1 MYIDSVYCTLSF
13 FVYKTKKDTLIH
25 LDVAYATPQQGSKKR
40 LLHIFENY
48 MKTINWL
55 ISIKISY
62 DIVPG
67 KFAAWQKI
75 LKRIGLNVILV
86 HDLCGV
92 SPLGQAQL
100 IPARFTHGHPT
111 AGRLAR
117 DWLALDG
124 LIHMFCTCW
133 ILAGTMETWFFSSP
147 RRLAWT
153 LSHCRWIRNIMFS
166 ILKLKPIV
174 MN

>member
-13 FVYKTKKDTLIH
+13 FVYKTKKDTLIQ

-55 ISIKISY
+55 TSIKISY
-62 DIVPG
+62 NIVPG

-100 IPARFTHGHPT
+100 IPARFTHGLPT
-111 AGRLAR
+111 VGRLSR

-124 LIHMFCTCW
+124 LIHMFCICW
-133 ILAGTMETWFFSSP
+133 ILAGTTETWFSSS

-153 LSHCRWIRNIMFS
+153 PSHCRWIWNIMFS